1 MVIRLLSL
9 LLASTQVA
17 AAQEPARK
25 PVRHVGV
32 TFDLGAP
39 DGLNLGIA
47 WRPVDPVR
55 FSVTAATNGIGG
67 GGRVGVALKAPWDVA
82 PVIAVEGGHFLEAD
96 ANWVVGALG
105 GEQDGIS
112 VLERVG
118 YTFAN
123 AHGGLEFGNPK
134 ATFYIHGGMSGIWT
148 KVRGLQAFVDKEAD
162 EGTLRIDDAN
172 IRAFVPSARFGFI
185 IYFKGRSP

>member
-1 MVIRLLSL
+1 MVFRLLPL
-9 LLASTQVA
+9 LLAFTTVA
-17 AAQEPARK
+17 TAQQPGRD
-25 PVRHVGV
+25 PIRHVGV
-32 TFDLGAP
+32 TFDVGAP

-55 FSVTAATNGIGG
+55 FSVTGATNGIGG

-82 PVIAVEGGHFLEAD
+82 PVVTAEGGHFLEAD
-96 ANWVVGALG
+96 ANWVIGAFG
-105 GEQDGIS
+105 GEVEGIS

-134 ATFYIHGGMSGIWT
+134 STFYIHAGMSGIWT
-148 KVRGLQAFVDKEAD
+148 KVRGLQAFVDKEAG
-162 EGTLRIDDAN
+162 EGALRIEDAN
-172 IRAFVPSARFGFI
+172 IRAFVPSARLGFI
-185 IYFKGRSP
+185 IYFRGRSS